1 MTNEKELLRKYEGL
15 RRTAKRIFGSQF
27 GEDVAQESALR
38 ILEGKSI
45 KQRNYHALVDAA
57 NSRGIRAYSR
67 RSRAF
72 EPSQPNA
79 EWDESQV
86 VYGDGSG
93 TSYESE
99 KRHREII
106 FNFVHLV
113 SKLKESKLI
122 EIMVLHESYE
132 WTLKEISICFG
143 VTESRISQRYSLAKK
158 LLKKIAIR
166 EGLSPCEQES
176 QQQTGTRVLPQELQ
190 VIESLPI
197 ETLRDLEK
205 IQRTQD
211 ERKSELAKRAF
222 FKIPK
227 AIFSFTGKNKKE
239 NQREMPRMAK
249 IKLEGKSF
257 ICPRMEKKTI
267 NLWIQKSNY

>member
-38 ILEGKSI
+38 ILEGKNI
-45 KQRNYHALVDAA
+45 KQRNYYAIIDAA
-57 NSRGIRAYSR
+57 DSRSIRAYSR

-79 EWDESQV
+79 EWDESQI

-93 TSYESE
+93 TSNESE

-113 SKLKESKLI
+113 SKLKEPRLI

-132 WTLKEISICFG
+132 WTLKEISFCFG
-143 VTESRISQRYSLAKK
+143 VSESRISQRYSLAKK

-166 EGLSPCEQES
+166 EGLSPCEQEP
-176 QQQTGTRVLPQELQ
+176 QQQTSSRALSQEIEI
-190 VIESLPI
+190 IESLSS
-197 ETLRDLEK
+197 ETLSCLEV

-227 AIFSFTGKNKKE
+227 AVFGFVPKNQIKNK
-239 NQREMPRMAK
+239 REMPRMAK

-267 NLWIQKSNY
+267 NLWIPKSNY